1 MVRVIVFGGT
11 GAVGRAVVSEAL
23 GRGHSVI
30 SVSRHIPEAGDDD
43 FVAGAEYHACD
54 LYRSTPAQ
62 LDAILAGA
70 DSVVDSLDGVST
82 VAQAIFRIGAQQ
94 ISDAAERAGVA
105 RAVVVSSVGCD
116 QSNDAYFEAKTDQEG
131 IYLDSAVP
139 TTVVR
144 FTVLFELLDAFAC
157 RAAEWHIIPT
167 STRARFQPLGAPDI
181 AAVIVDAL
189 DDAEGDSIR
198 SVGGPEISTAREL
211 TTLWLRKTGRR
222 ALLLPLPLLTARG
235 RYLRFGSNL
244 VPESRVGT
252 TTFSQWLTHRCGPR
266 TSAQPGCGG
275 ANQAP
280 TPAV

>member
-1 MVRVIVFGGT
+1 MVRVVVFGGT

-23 GRGHSVI
+23 SRGHSVV
-30 SVSRHIPEAGDDD
+30 SVSRHVPRLGDDD

-54 LYRSTPAQ
+54 LYRSTPTQ
-62 LDAILAGA
+62 LDDLMGGA
-70 DSVVDSLDGVST
+70 DSVVDSLDGTST

-116 QSNDAYFEAKTDQEG
+116 QSTDEYFEAKTDQEG

-144 FTVLFELLDAFAC
+144 FTVLFDLLDAFAS
-157 RAAEWHIIPT
+157 RAADWHIIPT
-167 STRARFQPLGAPDI
+167 STLARFQPLGAPDI

-189 DDAEGDSIR
+189 SDTEDDSIR
-198 SVGGPEISTAREL
+198 SVGGPEIATAREM
-211 TTLWLRKTGRR
+211 TTMWLRKTGRR
-222 ALLLPLPLLTARG
+222 ALLLPIPLLTARG

-252 TTFSQWLTHRCGPR
+252 TTFSEWLTRRGGPR
-266 TSAQPGCGG
+266 TSAQSDCGG